1 GQTLQQIKL
10 AKGVAAGAAV
20 VIIFVVIMLFMRLI
34 VEKKRYSIS
43 LQKALGF
50 TSGSIRKS
58 YMIKGLLPAAV
69 GIVTGLLL
77 CSVLGEGL
85 CGMFLQT
92 LGADG
97 FRFVVEWEKILLL
110 IPALA
115 LLTVVLAVRLGISEI
130 KKVKA
135 FECCMRKE

>member
-1 GQTLQQIKL
+1 MGAHSFDFSCRPIAL
-10 AKGVAAGAAV
+10 A
-20 VIIFVVIMLFMRLI
+20 I
-34 VEKKRYSIS
+34 
-43 LQKALGF
+43 
-50 TSGSIRKS
+50 IRKCR
-58 YMIKGLLPAAV
+58 IKDTDLLSF
-69 GIVTGLLL
+69 
-77 CSVLGEGL
+77 C
-85 CGMFLQT
+85 

>member
-1 GQTLQQIKL
+1 MLQEQELDRLKQL

-58 YMIKGLLPAAV
+58 YMIKGLLPAAA

-77 CSVLGEGL
+77 CS
-85 CGMFLQT
+85 MFLQT